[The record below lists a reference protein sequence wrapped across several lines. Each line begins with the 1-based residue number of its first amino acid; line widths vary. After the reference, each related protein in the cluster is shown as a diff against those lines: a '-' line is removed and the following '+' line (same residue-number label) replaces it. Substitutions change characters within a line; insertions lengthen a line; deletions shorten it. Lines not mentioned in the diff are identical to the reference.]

1 MVSPRGAPISY
12 TPLVELQLSS
22 LNADSSHCD
31 QRQQRCQC
39 VLGLPTWTPTLLVAG
54 MFIAELCANAV
65 DLTNVCFIV
74 EQNKGY
80 TREVDVETTLVVTG
94 EGVP

>member
-12 TPLVELQLSS
+12 TLLVEPQLSNLS
-22 LNADSSHCD
+22 ADSSHCD
-31 QRQQRCQC
+31 YRQQHCQC

-54 MFIAELCANAV
+54 TFIAELGVNAV
-65 DLTNVCFIV
+65 DLTNVRFIV
-74 EQNKGY
+74 QQNKGY
-80 TREVDVETTLVVTG
+80 TREVDVETTLVVTR